1 MLQILL
7 VDDERSV
14 VETLA
19 ETIPWAECGIGAVHE
34 ALSGAMALEVLEN
47 NAIDVVI
54 TDIRM
59 PGMSG
64 IELITH
70 IQRRW
75 PNIRS
80 ILLSGYADFEYAKQA
95 IAQQTFDYLL
105 KPVSDEDL
113 IDSVTRV
120 VGQIQAKWEEAA
132 SVQKALYALNENL
145 PLLRSTM
152 LSELLAGKTYA
163 APALADKLQLLDLP
177 YSAQDEINLLL
188 VRMEER
194 FADLSA
200 REQALMEYAICNIV
214 SEVMQDEFHI
224 WPTRDAHDYIVI
236 IVKRKAATSEGGTT
250 DAATSRPL
258 VERYAAQIQTNVH
271 NYLKGAVSILVGGW
285 GVFPAQVR
293 DIYDQAVRSMR
304 QKMGHG
310 QGLFVM
316 MPQDAEPADAAVNA
330 VWSLYEPPTLLHLLE
345 AGRFDDVESKIR
357 RIFDELLQAD
367 EHSDV
372 PEQLIEAY
380 HVLAGAFAYLIHKN
394 GKQLRAVLPDEAY
407 RYFQSPAYSTA
418 AQLLDWA
425 LRTLH
430 RIREDAD
437 RELQDNH
444 STIVRSVRSFVDREL
459 ARDVSLPAIAGHV
472 HLHPVYLSKVYKTE
486 TGEALTE
493 YVYRLRMEKAAFYLR
508 TTASKVFEIA
518 ELVGYNN
525 TAYFIRV
532 FKKFFD
538 VTPQEYRDGL
548 HQQQG

>member
-1 MLQILL
+1 MLQLLL

-47 NAIDVVI
+47 NAIDVVM

-64 IELITH
+64 IELITQ
-70 IQRRW
+70 IQQRW
-75 PNIRS
+75 PHIRT

-120 VGQIQAKWEEAA
+120 VGQIKAKWEEAA

-152 LSELLAGKTYA
+152 LSELLAGKAYA

-177 YSAQDEINLLL
+177 YSVQDEFNLLL

-214 SEVMQDEFHI
+214 SEVMQDDFHI

-236 IVKRKAATSEGGTT
+236 LVKRKATASGGGPS
-250 DAATSRPL
+250 DAASSRPL
-258 VERYAAQIQTNVH
+258 VERHAAQIQTNVH
-271 NYLKGAVSILVGGW
+271 NYLKGAISILVGGR
-285 GVFPAQVR
+285 GVFPDQVR

-304 QKMGHG
+304 QKMGHV

-316 MPQDAEPADAAVNA
+316 MPQNAEPANTAVNA
-330 VWSLYEPPTLLHLLE
+330 VWSLYEPPTLMHLLE

-357 RIFDELLQAD
+357 RIFDELLRAD
-367 EHSDV
+367 DADV
-372 PEQLIEAY
+372 PERLIEAY
-380 HVLAGAFAYLIHKN
+380 HVLAGAFAYIIRKN

-407 RYFQSPAYSTA
+407 RHFQSPAYSTA
-418 AQLLDWA
+418 AQLHEWA

-430 RIREDAD
+430 RIRDDAEQ
-437 RELQDNH
+437 ELLDNH
-444 STIVRSVRSFVDREL
+444 STIVRSVRSFVDRQL
-459 ARDVSLPAIAGHV
+459 AYDVSLPAIAGHV

-532 FKKFFD
+532 FKKYYD
-538 VTPQEYRDGL
+538 VTPQEYRDSL
-548 HQQQG
+548 HQPQG